1 MIKNIEPL
9 SMAEATDYL
18 KDPEGK
24 EAEIRGFI
32 KKFTKMKPEK
42 AKEIRKKINALDLM
56 KVREEHISSII
67 DMVPEKIEDLNKI
80 FKETSLDEDE
90 ANKIMATH
98 DPIAAMANADAEKL
112 GSLIDGIETQNDAI
126 TEMLDALAKETGAR
140 LPEFEPVDEASQGR
154 LDQKA
159 KAICPH
165 CGGEFTIK

>member
-1 MIKNIEPL
+1 MKYRDRIKSLRRVKAGDLLPSPANWREHTEKQINAMRGVL
-9 SMAEATDYL
+9 SEVGWADAALARETPDGLMLIDGHLRADL
-18 KDPEGK
+18 DPE
-24 EAEIRGFI
+24 
-32 KKFTKMKPEK
+32 
-42 AKEIRKKINALDLM
+42 
-56 KVREEHISSII
+56 
-67 DMVPEKIEDLNKI
+67 EKIPVLV
-80 FKETSLDEDE
+80 LAVDEDE